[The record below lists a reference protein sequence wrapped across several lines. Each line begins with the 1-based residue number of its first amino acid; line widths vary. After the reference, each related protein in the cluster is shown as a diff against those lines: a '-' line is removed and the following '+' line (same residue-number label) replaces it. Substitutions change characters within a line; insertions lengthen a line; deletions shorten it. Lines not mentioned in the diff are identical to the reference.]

1 MRGDRDV
8 RLLHR
13 WAPRGEPRARR
24 REHLTLENA
33 ILRRR
38 SASAFSEPTWA
49 RSVRRPIGTS
59 TKSAILVERFFDK
72 IKHFH
77 RITTRYEK
85 TALSFAAMLFLVRR
99 HDLAPLN
106 VNRT

>member
-85 TALSFAAMLFLVRR
+85 TALSFAAMLFFG
-99 HDLAPLN
+99 
-106 VNRT
+106 T